1 MALFSRKKKR
11 INHASYDRTAEVP
24 VIRSS
29 ICTGEKVAGFRSL
42 SSGQFRDVMLLRSAE
57 DLENF
62 REMYGIEGT
71 IPEEY

>member
-1 MALFSRKKKR
+1 MTILSMRQDSGRPTRPQGFFGLKAFSLTMCFQ
-11 INHASYDRTAEVP
+11 A
-24 VIRSS
+24 
-29 ICTGEKVAGFRSL
+29 L